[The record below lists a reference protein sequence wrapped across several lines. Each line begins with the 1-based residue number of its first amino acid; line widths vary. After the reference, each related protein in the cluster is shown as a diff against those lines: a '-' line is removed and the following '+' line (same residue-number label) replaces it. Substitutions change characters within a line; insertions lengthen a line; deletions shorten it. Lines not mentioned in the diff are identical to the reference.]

1 MGFILF
7 WTSELNQIIEM
18 YFIIEVQLLYNI
30 VLLSGVQH
38 SYLGFFCK
46 LYCIIIYYS
55 MLARIAYAVQ
65 LIFVAY
71 LFYIEWFVSANPIFL
86 IYSFPFPLSFG
97 SHKFVFSVSSAYP
110 FII

>member
-1 MGFILF
+1 
-7 WTSELNQIIEM
+7 M

-46 LYCIIIYYS
+46 LYYIIIYYS

-86 IYSFPFPLSFG
+86 ICPSPFSFPCG
-97 SHKFVFSVSSAYP
+97 NHKLVFYICESV
-110 FII
+110 F